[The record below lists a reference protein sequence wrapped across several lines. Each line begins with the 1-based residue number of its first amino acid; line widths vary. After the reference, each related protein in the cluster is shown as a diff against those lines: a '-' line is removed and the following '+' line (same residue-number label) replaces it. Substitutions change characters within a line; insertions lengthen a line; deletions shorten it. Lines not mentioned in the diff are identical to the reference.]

1 MKAIRLISILAILVL
16 ALGLV
21 SACSSQTESTGDNG
35 SGTKSETSSND
46 KKDTSSSSSEPEVT
60 QVILSTAGT
69 SGTFY
74 PVGASIS
81 QIVNNNEP
89 TLKVTSQASGGSV
102 ENVRLLKNKEVEF
115 ALLGGDSAV
124 GAYNGTGAEFAG
136 DPHDDVLRGLFSMY
150 SQPLSLVTLKKSG
163 ITSFADL
170 EGKKVAV
177 GAPGSGSEVKSKQ
190 VLQVLGLPYDS
201 GVKQEYLSFA
211 EAVDGMKDGQID
223 AAFVWA
229 GIPAPAIMDL
239 ANVHDV
245 NLVVFTQE
253 EIDKINN
260 ENPSIYGTTIP
271 GGTYE
276 GVDNDT
282 STLAVNTQAVVR
294 ADVDDEIVYKYLSA
308 LFANLEDLHSAV
320 DAMKE
325 LTIES
330 APKNVIELHPGAK
343 KFYQE
348 KGTLD

>member
-1 MKAIRLISILAILVL
+1 MKAIRILSILAILVI

-21 SACSSQTESTGDNG
+21 TACSSQTESTGDNG
-35 SGTKSETSSND
+35 SGTKSETNSESKTD
-46 KKDTSSSSSEPEVT
+46 SSSEPEVT
-60 QVILSTAGT
+60 KVILSTAGT

-124 GAYNGTGAEFAG
+124 GAYNGTGEEFAG
-136 DPHDDVLRGLFSMY
+136 NPHDDVLRGLFSMY

-163 ITSFADL
+163 ITSFDDL
-170 EGKKVAV
+170 KGKKVAV

-190 VLQVLGLPYDS
+190 VLELLGLPYDS

-229 GIPAPAIMDL
+229 GIPAPAVMDL
-239 ANVHDV
+239 ANVHGI
-245 NLVVFTQE
+245 NLVQFTQE
-253 EIDKINN
+253 QVDKVNK
-260 ENPSIYGTTIP
+260 ENPSIYGTAIP

-282 STLAVNTQAVVR
+282 LTLAVNTQAVVR
-294 ADVDDEIVYKYLSA
+294 ADVDDEVVYKYLSA
-308 LFANLEDLHSAV
+308 IFANLEDLHNAV

-343 KFYQE
+343 KFYQD
-348 KGTLD
+348 KGVLD